1 MGRRNFDR
9 IHERIDM
16 REVKID
22 LGPKSYSIFIETDSL
37 PNISARL
44 GKFDRGIQIGV
55 ISDQTVSKLYADS
68 VMNSLKKADFDPFL
82 FVVPN
87 GEASKSIDQTNR
99 LYTKLLESNFRRD
112 SVILAL
118 GGGVV
123 GDLAGFVAATF
134 MRGIPFVQIPT
145 TLLAQ
150 VDSSVG
156 GKVGINHPLG
166 KNLIGSFYQP
176 EYVVIDPNVLQ
187 TLEKREIWAGL
198 GEVVKYGLIWDGTF
212 FNLIETGLSDI
223 ANLKDAE
230 QLSKTIEF
238 CCRIKA
244 EVVERDE
251 KEKSLRRILN
261 FGHTLGHALEA
272 VTEYDYFKHG
282 EAVVY
287 GMRWA
292 AWVSWQKKYLT
303 ESEYLRIE
311 RLLNQFPV
319 PELPQN
325 VTANHLIDKIK
336 IDKKQSVKGLHL
348 VLLEKIGK
356 VKMEQGEEL
365 SHYIEGWLNYA
376 GKK

>member
-1 MGRRNFDR
+1 
-9 IHERIDM
+9 M

-22 LGPKSYSIFIETDSL
+22 LGPKSYSIFIEPNSL
-37 PNISARL
+37 SAVGVRF
-44 GKFDRGIQIGV
+44 GKYYHGIQIGI
-55 ISDQTVSKLYADS
+55 ISDQTVSKLYADP
-68 VMNSLKKADFDPFL
+68 VMNSLKKANFDPHL
-82 FVVPN
+82 FIVPN
-87 GEASKSIDQTNR
+87 GETSKSLEQTEK
-99 LYTKLLESNFRRD
+99 LYTQLLEANFRRD
-112 SVILAL
+112 SLILAL
-118 GGGVV
+118 GGGVI

-134 MRGIPFVQIPT
+134 MRGIPFIQIPT

-156 GKVGINHPLG
+156 GKVGINHFLG
-166 KNLIGSFYQP
+166 KNLIGNFYQP
-176 EYVVIDPNVLQ
+176 ECVLIDPSVLQ
-187 TLEKREIWAGL
+187 TLDKREIWAGL
-198 GEVVKYGLIWDGTF
+198 GEVIKYGLIWNEDF
-212 FNLIETGLSDI
+212 FKLIESRLFDI
-223 ANLKDAE
+223 ADLKDPDLVSE
-230 QLSKTIEF
+230 VIQF

-272 VTEYDYFKHG
+272 VTDYNYFKHG
-282 EAVVY
+282 EAIIY
-287 GMRWA
+287 GMRWST
-292 AWVSWQKKYLT
+292 WVSWQKKVLR

-311 RLLNQFPV
+311 RLLRQFPV

-325 VTANHLIDKIK
+325 LTANHLIDKIK

-365 SHYIEGWLNYA
+365 TRYIEGWLNHV
-376 GKK
+376 